1 MFKITDTKPHFP
13 VIILLIE
20 DNLKV
25 TKKLNDGFKRSVY
38 WNKYKMIPNKKEDV
52 LIIAP
57 NNKTS

>member
-13 VIILLIE
+13 VIILSIE

-38 WNKYKMIPNKKEDV
+38 WNEYKMIPNKKEDL
-52 LIIAP
+52 LIIAS
-57 NNKTS
+57 NNKTA

>member
-38 WNKYKMIPNKKEDV
+38 WNKYKMIPNKKEDL